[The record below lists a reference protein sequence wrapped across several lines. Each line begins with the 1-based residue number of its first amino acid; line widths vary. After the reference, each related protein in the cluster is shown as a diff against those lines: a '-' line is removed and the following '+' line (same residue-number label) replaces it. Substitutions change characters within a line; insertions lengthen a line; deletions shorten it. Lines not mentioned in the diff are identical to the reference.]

1 MGELGR
7 GTAGMG
13 GGMFSW
19 SESLSSLGVGSSGCG
34 KRMPATLV
42 DPSSQIR
49 RSPAMRSWI
58 AVSCSGVRTEPL
70 GAFAAAERGGMGS
83 GVVFSSTLTVGS
95 ACEAS
100 DMCVKKRVDDG
111 VEEGGWRT

>member
-1 MGELGR
+1 MGLGH
-7 GTAGMG
+7 GTADVDG
-13 GGMFSW
+13 GTFSW

-34 KRMPATLV
+34 KRMPAMLV

-49 RSPAMRSWI
+49 RSPAIRAWI
-58 AVSCSGVRTEPL
+58 VASCSSVRTEPS
-70 GAFAAAERGGMGS
+70 GAFAAVERGGTGS

-100 DMCVKKRVDDG
+100 DICVEKRVDG
-111 VEEGGWRT
+111 RVEEGGWRT

>member
-1 MGELGR
+1 MVDMAG
-7 GTAGMG
+7 GT
-13 GGMFSW
+13 FSW

-34 KRMPATLV
+34 KRMPEMLV

-58 AVSCSGVRTEPL
+58 AVSCSSVHTEPS
-70 GAFAAAERGGMGS
+70 GAFAAAERGGTGS
-83 GVVFSSTLTVGS
+83 GVVISSTLTVGLLW
-95 ACEAS
+95 EAS
-100 DMCVKKRVDDG
+100 DMCVEERVGDR